1 LKTRVFRAARLAWIL
16 LAATMAVLVVR
27 DRNAETPGVVL
38 ALMSYPASFLASEL
52 FVPFPVRV
60 QGLPDPEI
68 VIVPLA
74 MGALG
79 FVQWFVVVPWLT
91 AKILEWHG
99 NAPVTRTG
107 TSRRNTANVIIL
119 LTVWFIAEIAAIAL
133 SMPLNQLNGQLARHI
148 GAVVFHIWLAIPA
161 AIVGAVAA
169 IVIARLFSAK
179 DATFWVASLAC
190 LFLCAG
196 AFNAAL
202 VLFNACSNANR
213 VGAIVEALTPA
224 VVCLTAGMYA
234 SRVPHAPDL
243 A

>member
-1 LKTRVFRAARLAWIL
+1 ML
-16 LAATMAVLVVR
+16 VLVVR
-27 DRNAETPGVVL
+27 DQNAETPGVVL

-79 FVQWFVVVPWLT
+79 FVQWFIVVPWLT
-91 AKILEWHG
+91 AKILEWHR

-107 TSRRNTANVIIL
+107 TSRRNIANVIIL
-119 LTVWFIAEIAAIAL
+119 MTVWVIAEIAAIAL
-133 SMPLNQLNGQLARHI
+133 SMPLNRLNGQLARHL
-148 GAVVFHIWLAIPA
+148 GAIIFHVWLAIPA
-161 AIVGAVAA
+161 AVAAAVAA
-169 IVIARLFSAK
+169 LIIARLFSGR
-179 DATFWVASLAC
+179 DATFWVASIAC

-196 AFNAAL
+196 AINAAL
-202 VLFNACSNANR
+202 MLFNARSNTDR

-224 VVCLTAGMYA
+224 VVCLTVGLYS
-234 SRVPHAPDL
+234 SRVAHAPDR